1 MGYGDFKLLAALG
14 AWFGLSALP
23 TIVLLSSLVGAV
35 IGIALIVTGR
45 QRRETPMPFGPFL
58 AGAGLIHL
66 FYPDVLIGWIAES
79 CEMRTE
85 RYVVGITGGIGS
97 GKSAVTD
104 HLETKGITVV
114 DADKV
119 ARVVVEP
126 GTSGLAAI
134 AEHFGSDILLPD
146 GSLDR
151 AALRKVVFD
160 NADERKVLEGI
171 THPRIREEIAR
182 QLSEASSPYVVLAS
196 PLLLESGQNSFANYV
211 VVVDV
216 PESVQLSRT
225 MARDDNSEQ
234 LVKSI
239 MAAQLDRETRL
250 SRADTSISNDGSLDE
265 LYTRVDDLH
274 DDLLARAGA

>member
-1 MGYGDFKLLAALG
+1 M
-14 AWFGLSALP
+14 SA
-23 TIVLLSSLVGAV
+23 
-35 IGIALIVTGR
+35 
-45 QRRETPMPFGPFL
+45 QQF
-58 AGAGLIHL
+58 
-66 FYPDVLIGWIAES
+66 
-79 CEMRTE
+79 
-85 RYVVGITGGIGS
+85 VVGITGGIGS

-104 HLETKGITVV
+104 YLEIKGITVV

-134 AEHFGSDILLPD
+134 AEHFGRDILLPN
-146 GSLDR
+146 GTLDR
-151 AALRKVVFD
+151 AALRKIVFD

-182 QLSEASSPYVVLAS
+182 QLSEAGSPYVVLAS
-196 PLLLESGQNSFANYV
+196 PLLLESGQSSFADYV

-225 MARDDNSEQ
+225 MTRDDNSEQ

-239 MAAQLDRETRL
+239 MAVQLDRETRL
-250 SRADTSISNDGSLDE
+250 ARSDTSISNEGTLEE
-265 LYTRVDDLH
+265 LHTRVDALH
-274 DDLLARAGA
+274 ADLLRRAQA